1 MIKVLGKGNK
11 ERLVLFNDDCKSK
24 LNNYINNGRK
34 ELLKENDSQYVFL
47 NHRGGKLS
55 VRGIQLIVKEAGMH
69 LGLKELTSPYVKTY
83 LCDSFIRWRC

>member
-34 ELLKENDSQYVFL
+34 ELLKEM
-47 NHRGGKLS
+47 
-55 VRGIQLIVKEAGMH
+55 IVNM
-69 LGLKELTSPYVKTY
+69 Y
-83 LCDSFIRWRC
+83 F